1 MSARPQASAPR
12 ARALLLMLLSA
23 APAAAGEPVPAT
35 DVAAPGTEEAGASE
49 IVVLGRRGAR
59 TDRATASD
67 LATERLSQSSRSIE
81 AELVRDYGARRLNDA
96 LELVSGISRQ
106 NNLGGLRD
114 NFAIRGFLGTPDT
127 GAEYYVDG
135 FLANRG
141 FGPPR
146 DPALVERIEVLKGPA
161 GALFGEIDPAGRVN
175 IVQKAPSFTS
185 AAYAALSYGSFDMAR
200 AELDATGPIT
210 GNLAVRIVV
219 AAERSDGY
227 RDFVDLRRK
236 VAAPSLTWAPME
248 GTRVTYS
255 GEWLRFATPFDRGVP
270 ALNGDVDA
278 VPLDRFLGEPGDG
291 RVVSRNTRQQLTAT
305 HALDGDWALNGGVA
319 WRHGRLTGF
328 SSEQSLLIPGPAVRR
343 QRRFRDFAVDE
354 LSARLELSGRFE
366 SLGTHRPALGIK
378 GYDLRFD
385 ERQVRRSP
393 NAAAPYPIGVL
404 NPVYGGTTLPLLPFT
419 DQTEDRQ
426 ALTLY
431 AQDLWAVTDRLEL
444 NGGVRFDR
452 WTQGYENRRT
462 GRTTRVTRR
471 PLDGRVAARYRLT
484 DALALHASY
493 GESYRANSSTGRT
506 GEPFAPERGRG
517 WEAGLAGRWPGVD
530 AALTFFDIGKRNIL
544 APDPQDANFL
554 APVGELDSRGI
565 ELDASAGLAGGWRL
579 VGNYAWVHA
588 RAADPQFPTSL
599 VLNVPEHQATF
610 FASGPVLR
618 GIRASAG
625 ASYQSSRAA
634 TIDGS
639 GLRLPSF
646 VRARAAADWDVSTRF
661 SIRGEVDNL
670 FDARYADSSYSALWI
685 LPAAPRTARVTL
697 TLRS

>member
-1 MSARPQASAPR
+1 MTVRRPAPFRASALR
-12 ARALLLMLLSA
+12 LLALAPLLIAADEPAA
-23 APAAAGEPVPAT
+23 APA
-35 DVAAPGTEEAGASE
+35 DGTEPAD
-49 IVVLGRRGAR
+49 IVVLGNRAAR
-59 TDRATASD
+59 PDRATASD
-67 LATERLSQSSRSIE
+67 LATERLSQSSRAIE

-185 AAYAALSYGSFDMAR
+185 AAYAALSYGSFDTAR
-200 AELDATGPIT
+200 VELDATGPIT
-210 GNLAVRIVV
+210 GTLAARIVV
-219 AAERSDGY
+219 AAERSDGF
-227 RDFVDLRRK
+227 RDFVDLRRT
-236 VAAPSLTWAPME
+236 VAAPSLTWAPMD
-248 GTRVTYS
+248 GTRITWS

-270 ALNGDVDA
+270 ALSGDVDA
-278 VPLDRFLGEPGDG
+278 VPPTRFLGEPGDG
-291 RVVSRNTRQQLTAT
+291 RVVSRNMRQQLTAT
-305 HALDGDWALNGGVA
+305 HGLGGDWVLTGGGA

-328 SSEQSLLIPGPAVRR
+328 SSEQSLLVAESVKRPAVRR
-343 QRRFRDFAVDE
+343 QRRYRDFEVDDLSMRVE
-354 LSARLELSGRFE
+354 LEGRFE
-366 SLGTHRPALGIK
+366 ALGTHRPALGIK

-393 NAAAPYPIGVL
+393 SAAAPYVIDVP
-404 NPVYGGTTLPLLPFT
+404 NPVYGGTALPLLPFT

-426 ALTLY
+426 ALALY

-444 NGGVRFDR
+444 NGGLRFDR

-471 PLDGRVAARYRLT
+471 PLDGRVAARYRVT
-484 DALALHASY
+484 DAVALHASY

-506 GEPFAPERGRG
+506 GEPFAPEQGSG
-517 WEAGLAGRWPGVD
+517 WEAGVAGRWAGVD
-530 AALTFFDIGKRNIL
+530 AAVTFFDIGKRNIL

-565 ELDASAGLAGGWRL
+565 ELDASARLAGGWRL

-588 RAADPQFPTSL
+588 RAADPQFPTAL
-599 VLNVPEHQATF
+599 VLNVPEHQATL
-610 FASGPVLR
+610 FASGPVAR
-618 GIRASAG
+618 GLRASAG

-646 VRARAAADWDVSTRF
+646 VRARAAADWDVSERF
-661 SIRGEVDNL
+661 SVRGEVDNL

-685 LPAAPRTARVTL
+685 LPAAPRTVRVTL